1 MRPTDEEALAETE
14 IPGIELAFA
23 NSYVLLNNTDLPAP
37 G

>member
-14 IPGIELAFA
+14 MPGIELAFA
-23 NSYVLLNNTDLPAP
+23 KSYVLLNDTDLRAP